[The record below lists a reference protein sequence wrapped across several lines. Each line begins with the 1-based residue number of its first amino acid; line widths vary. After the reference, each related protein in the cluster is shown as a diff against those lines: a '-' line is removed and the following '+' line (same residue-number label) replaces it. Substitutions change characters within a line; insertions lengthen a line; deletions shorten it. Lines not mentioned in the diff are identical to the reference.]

1 VILIGLKFA
10 GCETMSTSERSQFP
24 SIKLD
29 QLVYVELESGN
40 GGMMLSVSEE
50 GFSFRAVTPVRTNG
64 KIQFSFL
71 INDSE
76 KLEGFGNIEWT
87 EDDGKVAGLQF
98 ADLTP
103 QFQQSLRR
111 WLSQLSAP
119 AVPTFSDSHS
129 NNLNFGYPS
138 VLDPR
143 ISDHSTSAPS
153 VEPRAAIGST
163 FSQTLRDAVESPAR
177 LVGDSPREVLRNDVR
192 PTLPALSAWDY
203 STELQESSRP
213 RRNPVATVAV
223 VICVVALGVV
233 LYGYRDF
240 VGQYLISL
248 GQKMSP
254 APQTTS
260 TQPAAAQ
267 PAAQPPQTSDSA
279 KPASE
284 SPQAITT
291 ANTQETSRQ
300 SAPEPGSGNGT
311 STVSASVA
319 AITAAAKTEVA
330 APSKP
335 PAETQFVDVPR
346 NLGPRDQARS
356 LWSAVAQGNTS
367 AEVALAKLYLIGGGV
382 SKSCDQARVL
392 LKAAAKKGNGEAIDK
407 LSQLQSQG
415 CP

>member
-1 VILIGLKFA
+1 
-10 GCETMSTSERSQFP
+10 MSTSERSQFP

-50 GFSFRAVTPVRTNG
+50 GFSFRAVTPVRPNG
-64 KIQFSFL
+64 KIHFSFL

-129 NNLNFGYPS
+129 NKLNFGPS
-138 VLDPR
+138 VLDPK
-143 ISDHSTSAPS
+143 ISDHPAPTPD
-153 VEPRAAIGST
+153 VEPRAALGPT
-163 FSQTLRDAVESPAR
+163 FSQTLLNAVESP
-177 LVGDSPREVLRNDVR
+177 VR
-192 PTLPALSAWDY
+192 PLGDPSREAFRNEARPSLPSLSAWDY
-203 STELQESSRP
+203 SRELQERSRP

-223 VICVVALGVV
+223 AVCVVALGVL

-254 APQTTS
+254 AQQTTP
-260 TQPAAAQ
+260 TQPTAVQPSAQ
-267 PAAQPPQTSDSA
+267 SPSA
-279 KPASE
+279 KPASDS
-284 SPQAITT
+284 SPALTT
-291 ANTQETSRQ
+291 ANIQETPRESTPQ
-300 SAPEPGSGNGT
+300 PGSGN
-311 STVSASVA
+311 STPPISNPNG
-319 AITAAAKTEVA
+319 AKTEVA
-330 APSKP
+330 APNKS

-346 NLGPRDQARS
+346 NLSPDEQARS

-382 SKSCDQARVL
+382 TKNCDQARVL
-392 LKAAAKKGNGEAIDK
+392 LQAAAKKGNGEAIDK

>member
-1 VILIGLKFA
+1 
-10 GCETMSTSERSQFP
+10 MSTSERSQFP

-50 GFSFRAVTPVRTNG
+50 GFSFRAVTPVKPNG

-119 AVPTFSDSHS
+119 AVPTFSDSRS
-129 NNLNFGYPS
+129 NNLNFAYPS
-138 VLDPR
+138 VLDPK
-143 ISDHSTSAPS
+143 ISNPPPAAPS
-153 VEPRAAIGST
+153 VEPRAQLGST
-163 FSQTLRDAVESPAR
+163 FSQTLMNAVESPVGP
-177 LVGDSPREVLRNDVR
+177 VGDPRDVLRNEVR
-192 PTLPALSAWDY
+192 PSLPALSAWDY
-203 STELQESSRP
+203 SRELQESSRP
-213 RRNPVATVAV
+213 RRNPVAAVAV
-223 VICVVALGVV
+223 VICVVAVGV
-233 LYGYRDF
+233 LIYGYHDF

-254 APQTTS
+254 APRTTS
-260 TQPAAAQ
+260 TQPAAQ
-267 PAAQPPQTSDSA
+267 SPQISDSA
-279 KPASE
+279 KPASD
-284 SPQAITT
+284 SSQALTT
-291 ANTQETSRQ
+291 ANAQETPHQ
-300 SAPEPGSGNGT
+300 SSPEPGSGND
-311 STVSASVA
+311 SQPTVSLPVA
-319 AITAAAKTEVA
+319 TKTAVA
-330 APSKP
+330 TPSKP
-335 PAETQFVDVPR
+335 QGEPQFVDVPR
-346 NLGPRDQARS
+346 NLGPGEQARS

-392 LKAAAKKGNGEAIDK
+392 LQAAAKKGNGEAIDK

>member
-1 VILIGLKFA
+1 
-10 GCETMSTSERSQFP
+10 MSTSERSQFP

-50 GFSFRAVTPVRTNG
+50 GFSFRAVTPVRPNG
-64 KIQFSFL
+64 KIHFSFL

-103 QFQQSLRR
+103 QFQQSLHR

-129 NNLNFGYPS
+129 NNINFGYPS
-138 VLDPR
+138 ALDPK
-143 ISDHSTSAPS
+143 IS
-153 VEPRAAIGST
+153 EPPAAVPNLERRPPLGST
-163 FSQTLRDAVESPAR
+163 FSQTLTDATESQSRRDTY
-177 LVGDSPREVLRNDVR
+177 REVSTNEVR
-192 PTLPALSAWDY
+192 PTLPTLSAWDY
-203 STELQESSRP
+203 SRELQESSRP

-223 VICVVALGVV
+223 VVCVVALSVL
-233 LYGYRDF
+233 LYGYRDV

-254 APQTTS
+254 TPQTTS
-260 TQPAAAQ
+260 TQPAAV
-267 PAAQPPQTSDSA
+267 QPPAQSPSV
-279 KPASE
+279 KPASD
-284 SPQAITT
+284 SPQALTT
-291 ANTQETSRQ
+291 ASAQETPRQ
-300 SAPEPGSGNGT
+300 SAPEPGSA
-311 STVSASVA
+311 SAASPVSAPTVS
-319 AITAAAKTEVA
+319 KPDVA
-330 APSKP
+330 APNKP
-335 PAETQFVDVPR
+335 VAEAQFVDGPR
-346 NLGPRDQARS
+346 NLSPGEQARS
-356 LWSAVAQGNTS
+356 LWSAVAQGNTA

-382 SKSCDQARVL
+382 TKNCDQARVL
-392 LKAAAKKGNGEAIDK
+392 LQAAAKKGNGEAIDK
-407 LSQLQSQG
+407 LSQLQNQG

>member
-1 VILIGLKFA
+1 
-10 GCETMSTSERSQFP
+10 MSTSERSQFP

-50 GFSFRAVTPVRTNG
+50 GFSFRAVTPVRPNG
-64 KIQFSFL
+64 KIHFSFL

-103 QFQQSLRR
+103 QFQQSLHR

-129 NNLNFGYPS
+129 NNINFGYPS
-138 VLDPR
+138 ALDPK
-143 ISDHSTSAPS
+143 IS
-153 VEPRAAIGST
+153 EPPAAVPNSERRPPLGST
-163 FSQTLRDAVESPAR
+163 FSQTLTDATESQSRRDTY
-177 LVGDSPREVLRNDVR
+177 REVSTNEVR
-192 PTLPALSAWDY
+192 PTLPTLSAWDY
-203 STELQESSRP
+203 SRELQESSRP

-223 VICVVALGVV
+223 VVCVVALSVL
-233 LYGYRDF
+233 LYGYRDV

-254 APQTTS
+254 TPQTTS
-260 TQPAAAQ
+260 TQPAAV
-267 PAAQPPQTSDSA
+267 QPPAQSPNA
-279 KPASE
+279 KPASD
-284 SPQAITT
+284 SPQALTT
-291 ANTQETSRQ
+291 ASAQETPRQ
-300 SAPEPGSGNGT
+300 SAPEPGSA
-311 STVSASVA
+311 SAASPVSAPTVS
-319 AITAAAKTEVA
+319 KPDVA
-330 APSKP
+330 APNKP
-335 PAETQFVDVPR
+335 VAEAQFVDVPR
-346 NLGPRDQARS
+346 NLSPGEQARS
-356 LWSAVAQGNTS
+356 LWSAVAQGNTA

-382 SKSCDQARVL
+382 TKNCDQARVL
-392 LKAAAKKGNGEAIDK
+392 LQAAAKKGNGEAIDK
-407 LSQLQSQG
+407 LSQLQNQG

>member
-1 VILIGLKFA
+1 
-10 GCETMSTSERSQFP
+10 MSTSERSQFP

-50 GFSFRAVTPVRTNG
+50 GFSFRAVTPVRPNG
-64 KIQFSFL
+64 KIHFSFL

-87 EDDGKVAGLQF
+87 EDDGKVAGLQY

-103 QFQQSLRR
+103 QFQQALRR

-129 NNLNFGYPS
+129 NNIDFGYRS
-138 VLDPR
+138 ALDPK
-143 ISDHSTSAPS
+143 ISDPPAS
-153 VEPRAAIGST
+153 VPNLEPRAPLGST
-163 FSQTLRDAVESPAR
+163 FSQTLVDATELQSRRDT
-177 LVGDSPREVLRNDVR
+177 DREVSTNEGRL
-192 PTLPALSAWDY
+192 TLPVLSAWDY
-203 STELQESSRP
+203 SRELQESSRP

-223 VICVVALGVV
+223 LVCVVALSIL
-233 LYGYRDF
+233 LYAYRDV

-254 APQTTS
+254 TPQTTTS
-260 TQPAAAQ
+260 TQPAAVQ
-267 PAAQPPQTSDSA
+267 PAAQSPNAKRASDS
-279 KPASE
+279 
-284 SPQAITT
+284 PQGLTT
-291 ANTQETSRQ
+291 ASAQETPRQ
-300 SAPEPGSGNGT
+300 SAPEPGSA
-311 STVSASVA
+311 SAASPVSAPTVS
-319 AITAAAKTEVA
+319 KPDVA
-330 APSKP
+330 APNKP
-335 PAETQFVDVPR
+335 VAEAQFVDVPR
-346 NLGPRDQARS
+346 NLSPGEQARS

-382 SKSCDQARVL
+382 TKNCDQAKVL
-392 LKAAAKKGNGEAIDK
+392 LQAAAKKGNGEAIDK
-407 LSQLQSQG
+407 LSQLQNQG

>member
-1 VILIGLKFA
+1 
-10 GCETMSTSERSQFP
+10 MSTSERSQFP

-50 GFSFRAVTPVRTNG
+50 GFSFRAVTTVRPDG
-64 KIQFSFL
+64 KIHFSFL

-111 WLSQLSAP
+111 WLSQLSSP
-119 AVPTFSDSHS
+119 AVPTFSASHS
-129 NNLNFGYPS
+129 DNLNFGPS
-138 VLDPR
+138 VLDPKV
-143 ISDHSTSAPS
+143 SEHPPSTPS
-153 VEPRAAIGST
+153 VEPRAALGST
-163 FSQTLRDAVESPAR
+163 FSQTLRDAVESPAS
-177 LVGDSPREVLRNDVR
+177 LVGDSPRQVLRDNVR
-192 PTLPALSAWDY
+192 PTLPALSSFDY
-203 STELQESSRP
+203 SGELQENSRP

-223 VICVVALGVV
+223 VVCVVALGVL

-254 APQTTS
+254 ASQTTS
-260 TQPAAAQ
+260 AQPAAAQ
-267 PAAQPPQTSDSA
+267 PATQTPSA
-279 KPASE
+279 KPASD
-284 SPQAITT
+284 SSQALST
-291 ANTQETSRQ
+291 ANAPETPRQ
-300 SAPEPGSGNGT
+300 SVPEQGSTNAT
-311 STVSASVA
+311 PPAN
-319 AITAAAKTEVA
+319 AAKTDVA
-330 APSKP
+330 VAPNKA

-346 NLGPRDQARS
+346 NLSPDAQARS
-356 LWSAVAQGNTS
+356 LWSAVAQGNTA

-382 SKSCDQARVL
+382 TKNCDQARVL
-392 LKAAAKKGNGEAIDK
+392 LQAAAKKGNGEAIDK
-407 LSQLQSQG
+407 LSQLQNQG